1 MRQLEEPLDD
11 DMAGPPALAEQ
22 PSPHR
27 LMMQFD
33 ACRREFDS
41 AGGEALR
48 SRDVARELLALGG
61 IRQLYWLLCADGC
74 ASEAALV
81 ATWWEQT
88 APLHRLGETI

>member
-22 PSPHR
+22 PPRHR

-41 AGGEALR
+41 AG
-48 SRDVARELLALGG
+48 DVVRELLALGG